1 MKGVIPFP
9 LGLTLGT
16 DVCMIPRV
24 YSLITTNQGTPII
37 PTLARPFNVI
47 NNVDRFTKKLLTQN
61 ERERLEELP
70 VYLNAVKVMSFR
82 DGVGPVKHKNLLGRQ
97 RSERRGE
104 IWKLAEWLAG
114 RWAAKEA
121 VIKAHAFRAGTSAGK
136 VTFGGVE
143 IMVEGEENLGRRVE
157 ETAEEEGEG
166 AGGRVQRKDKGDY
179 ILENIDGLGPRAEFG
194 RVTGPPVAVILGDE
208 EVGVKGQVALLSISH
223 DGDYATAICL
233 GFKPDAFNG
242 NRNGNAKVEGKKKAR

>member
-1 MKGVIPFP
+1 MKNIIPFP

-37 PTLARPFNVI
+37 PTIARPFAVI
-47 NNVDRFTKKLLTQN
+47 NNVDRFTKKLLTEN
-61 ERERLEELP
+61 ERQRLEDLP
-70 VYLNAVKVMSFR
+70 VYLNALKVLSFR
-82 DGVGPVKHKNLLGRQ
+82 DGVGPVKHRNLLGRQ
-97 RSERRGE
+97 RGERKGE

-121 VIKAHAFRAGTSAGK
+121 VIKAHAFRTGTPAGK

-143 IMVEGEENLGRRVE
+143 IVVEGEENLGRVE
-157 ETAEEEGEG
+157 GEVEEEGGED
-166 AGGRVQRKDKGDY
+166 GGREVQQRDKGDY
-179 ILENIDGLGPRAEFG
+179 IMEEVQGFGPRAEFG

-208 EVGVKGQVALLSISH
+208 KMGVQGQVALLSISH
-223 DGDYATAICL
+223 DTDYATAVCL
-233 GFKPDAFNG
+233 GFKPDAFE
-242 NRNGNAKVEGKKKAR
+242 VGKKIERGRKLGGSRW